1 MARRLAYSGRHRN
14 HLYLVPPFDPA
25 ALERHRLLVSRM
37 AAGDTR
43 ALRELHD
50 VHVGQICGIVNRI
63 LSDREEAREAVQD
76 AFVKAWRRAASYRP
90 ERGEVISWLVLI
102 ARNTAVDRLRE
113 SRRRRE
119 IHTQLASAVT
129 AVPPSA
135 PDPTNTEREELDHQ
149 LAELSAAQ
157 RQVLELAFY
166 AGCSQAEIADRMQVP
181 VSTVKNHLHR
191 GLTKLRQI
199 NLRHD

>member
-1 MARRLAYSGRHRN
+1 VARRLAYSGRHRN
-14 HLYLVPPFDPA
+14 RIYPVPPFDLA

-50 VHVGQICGIVNRI
+50 AHVGQIYGLVARI

-113 SRRRRE
+113 SLRRRE

-129 AVPPSA
+129 AA
-135 PDPTNTEREELDHQ
+135 QAAGPDPTPADREELDHH

-157 RQVLELAFY
+157 RQALELAFY

-191 GLTKLRQI
+191 GLTKLRQLK
-199 NLRHD
+199 LRHD